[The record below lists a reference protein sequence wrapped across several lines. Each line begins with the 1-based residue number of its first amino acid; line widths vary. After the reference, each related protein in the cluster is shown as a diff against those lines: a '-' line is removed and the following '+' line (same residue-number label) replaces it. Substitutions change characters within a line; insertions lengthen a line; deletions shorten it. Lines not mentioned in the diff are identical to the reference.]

1 MTNKYI
7 ILGGLAFMALPM
19 MAKTISPDQAL
30 ARIKSD
36 RNAAKAAAVAPLRLA
51 HTAMTPA
58 GDPAV
63 YVFNRGENAG
73 YMLLSADDLAM
84 PMLGYADY
92 GAFSA
97 DNLSPAFE
105 WWLAEYG
112 RRIEYANQQAPA
124 TDSSQ
129 DFIFASAVNGEA
141 IAPQIKT
148 LWDQV
153 EPYNNQAPKYG
164 ANRTYTGCVATAMA
178 QVMNYWQ
185 YPEKGQG
192 KISYTSES
200 IQKKLELDF
209 SRKKFDWANMLER
222 YSDGDYTETQAEA
235 VAYLMKACGYAVR
248 SDYST
253 DATGALAMNIRKGL
267 VKYFNYDGNSKYELR
282 AYYSTPQWEQ
292 MIYDNLKNV
301 GPILYGGGSY
311 LGGGHSFVCDGY
323 DGNGYFH
330 FNWGWSG
337 ISNGYF
343 SLDALSPEA
352 LGSGGGSGGGYNF
365 TQDAVF
371 GIQPPT
377 GQPVVETPLLLTQMG
392 SLVGSVRS
400 KTLSLTLTGE
410 SDPMWVNYHP
420 ETIYANFGAMFEPT
434 DPAGGE
440 KKAFPVTDKNI
451 EIQSGYGTGPS
462 HFALS
467 MNLDDAALADGTYK
481 VSIVAR
487 DYTKDAPEWMPVRP
501 LNGYFDYIFLT
512 KKGTQYTV
520 QNQEMPQLHIID
532 GNIEGTL
539 YYGTICKVNVTVQN
553 DYDIEISKGFAPVLF
568 YEQDGK
574 NYAFFLGQS
583 VFISVPPHQKV
594 TKEWVT
600 DLTLLQNLQG
610 FNEAMDFTLSF
621 FDESTYG
628 FYTDDIQKPIT
639 MYPYTSTPNIFLQ
652 DPLKVPGA
660 EIVTEKVGES
670 EMNVTL
676 VKDKYN
682 IPVSCSFRKSGRS
695 PFAFNV
701 VSCVLQPDFSA
712 DSDQQLEILT
722 YGSSPVIIQKT
733 NEVVG
738 YNTTINFPQ
747 AKPDT
752 YYAIMLTYL
761 KDGYFNQINTRSIVF
776 RLDGT
781 SGIDSAIID
790 SDSDADAPIYNLQ
803 GICLGTDWDS
813 LPSGL
818 YIRAGK
824 KIFKSAN

>member
-1 MTNKYI
+1 
-7 ILGGLAFMALPM
+7 
-19 MAKTISPDQAL
+19 
-30 ARIKSD
+30 
-36 RNAAKAAAVAPLRLA
+36 
-51 HTAMTPA
+51 
-58 GDPAV
+58 
-63 YVFNRGENAG
+63 
-73 YMLLSADDLAM
+73 
-84 PMLGYADY
+84 
-92 GAFSA
+92 
-97 DNLSPAFE
+97 
-105 WWLAEYG
+105 
-112 RRIEYANQQAPA
+112 
-124 TDSSQ
+124 
-129 DFIFASAVNGEA
+129 
-141 IAPQIKT
+141 
-148 LWDQV
+148 
-153 EPYNNQAPKYG
+153 
-164 ANRTYTGCVATAMA
+164 
-178 QVMNYWQ
+178 
-185 YPEKGQG
+185 
-192 KISYTSES
+192 
-200 IQKKLELDF
+200 
-209 SRKKFDWANMLER
+209 
-222 YSDGDYTETQAEA
+222 
-235 VAYLMKACGYAVR
+235 
-248 SDYST
+248 
-253 DATGALAMNIRKGL
+253 
-267 VKYFNYDGNSKYELR
+267 
-282 AYYSTPQWEQ
+282 
-292 MIYDNLKNV
+292 
-301 GPILYGGGSY
+301 
-311 LGGGHSFVCDGY
+311 
-323 DGNGYFH
+323 
-330 FNWGWSG
+330 
-337 ISNGYF
+337 
-343 SLDALSPEA
+343 
-352 LGSGGGSGGGYNF
+352 
-365 TQDAVF
+365 
-371 GIQPPT
+371 
-377 GQPVVETPLLLTQMG
+377 
-392 SLVGSVRS
+392 
-400 KTLSLTLTGE
+400 
-410 SDPMWVNYHP
+410 
-420 ETIYANFGAMFEPT
+420 
-434 DPAGGE
+434 
-440 KKAFPVTDKNI
+440 
-451 EIQSGYGTGPS
+451 
-462 HFALS
+462 
-467 MNLDDAALADGTYK
+467 
-481 VSIVAR
+481 
-487 DYTKDAPEWMPVRP
+487 
-501 LNGYFDYIFLT
+501 
-512 KKGTQYTV
+512 
-520 QNQEMPQLHIID
+520 MPQLHIID